1 MEYYYDV
8 AQNCLFAKTR
18 TVSRFVTN
26 IYTKALKDIGV
37 TPVQYSMLTAMQCLN
52 EANIND
58 LSSALKM
65 DRTTI
70 NRNLKPLIRDGL
82 VYVNESDDKRERIVS
97 ITKEGEEIYK
107 RGYINWKKAQNEMK
121 EILSEEYWVEMNKVL
136 DKVIKK
142 IAKT

>member
-1 MEYYYDV
+1 MECYYDV

-18 TVSRFVTN
+18 TVSRYVTN
-26 IYTKALKDIGV
+26 LYTKALKEIGV
-37 TPVQYSMLTAMQCLN
+37 TPVQYSMLTAIQVLK

-82 VYVNESDDKRERIVS
+82 VYMNESSDRRERLVS
-97 ITKEGEEIYK
+97 ITKEGEELYEK
-107 RGYINWKKAQNEMK
+107 GYEDWKKVQSEFK
-121 EILSEEYWVEMNKVL
+121 EILGEKNWDEMNDVL
-136 DKVIKK
+136 DNVIKVIAEK
-142 IAKT
+142 